1 MAIDVEKKAK
11 EMADKTARIYQENLA
26 DAMEKFETLYH
37 DFFIAGTKAQDYAKL
52 HNDLDVNEIVN
63 DLLSSAY
70 DIGKGEYDDE
80 D

>member
-11 EMADKTARIYQENLA
+11 EMADRTACTYQENLA
-26 DAMEKFETLYH
+26 DAMEMFERIYH
-37 DFFIAGTKAQDYAKL
+37 DFFIAGAEGKDYARL

-70 DIGKGEYDDE
+70 DIGKGEYDE
-80 D
+80 A